1 MKSSTKLF
9 LKQLFKEY
17 YFLRSEKIVGLVN
30 RIHQREIAYTDL
42 ESGKMIRH
50 ISISNDQEF
59 LKMLSE
65 VTPLHLY
72 HSVAYYLFP
81 EKEMDKKTLIGCD
94 LVFDID
100 ADKLIN
106 KGARVTKFYL
116 CSKCGEKYDT
126 EVSNCEKCG
135 NPIKEITWVDNE
147 SLGVVKK
154 ETKRLLSILI
164 DDFGFSEENIDIY
177 FSGGRG
183 YHIHVFGDLV
193 ERLDANIRLEI
204 VDYIKLLSYD
214 ARYDVNP
221 NKKTFKVLKR
231 VLEEPDIDF
240 FEEEELEEILRLRR
254 REVDVIQVVRRMN
267 PKLRQK
273 IEEYVKK
280 EEGVEID
287 PVVTTDMHRLI
298 RFPESI
304 HGGSG
309 LIKKRVCDIDEFDP
323 LREAIF
329 PSDRKVKVL
338 VQYSPKIVINNEEYG
353 PFFNE
358 IVQVPL
364 YLATHLICKGLAE
377 IERGT

>member
-1 MKSSTKLF
+1 
-9 LKQLFKEY
+9 
-17 YFLRSEKIVGLVN
+17 
-30 RIHQREIAYTDL
+30 
-42 ESGKMIRH
+42 
-50 ISISNDQEF
+50 
-59 LKMLSE
+59 
-65 VTPLHLY
+65 
-72 HSVAYYLFP
+72 
-81 EKEMDKKTLIGCD
+81 
-94 LVFDID
+94 
-100 ADKLIN
+100 
-106 KGARVTKFYL
+106 
-116 CSKCGEKYDT
+116 
-126 EVSNCEKCG
+126 
-135 NPIKEITWVDNE
+135 
-147 SLGVVKK
+147 
-154 ETKRLLSILI
+154 
-164 DDFGFSEENIDIY
+164 
-177 FSGGRG
+177 
-183 YHIHVFGDLV
+183 
-193 ERLDANIRLEI
+193 
-204 VDYIKLLSYD
+204 
-214 ARYDVNP
+214 
-221 NKKTFKVLKR
+221 
-231 VLEEPDIDF
+231 
-240 FEEEELEEILRLRR
+240 
-254 REVDVIQVVRRMN
+254 MN